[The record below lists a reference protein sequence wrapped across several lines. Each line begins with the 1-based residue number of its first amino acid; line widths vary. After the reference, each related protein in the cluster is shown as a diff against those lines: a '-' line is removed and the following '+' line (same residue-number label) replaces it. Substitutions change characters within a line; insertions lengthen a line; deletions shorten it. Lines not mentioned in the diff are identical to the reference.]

1 MAVVVTGCGGNGCWS
16 SVVVVVALLLVALV
30 VGTLVVT
37 WVVVALVVGTVG
49 KVSDNLSTVTELPP
63 TTRPS

>member
-1 MAVVVTGCGGNGCWS
+1 MVVTW
-16 SVVVVVALLLVALV
+16 VVVALV
-30 VGTLVVT
+30 VGPLVMT

-49 KVSDNLSTVTELPP
+49 KVRDNLSTVTELPP

>member
-1 MAVVVTGCGGNGCWS
+1 M
-16 SVVVVVALLLVALV
+16 VVVVALLLVALV
-30 VGTLVVT
+30 VGTLVMT

-49 KVSDNLSTVTELPP
+49 KVRDNLSTVTELPP